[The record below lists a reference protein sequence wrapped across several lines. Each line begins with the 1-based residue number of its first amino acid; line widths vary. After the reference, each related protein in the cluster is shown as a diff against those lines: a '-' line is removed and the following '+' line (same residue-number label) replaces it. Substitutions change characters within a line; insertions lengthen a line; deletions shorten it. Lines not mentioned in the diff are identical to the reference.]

1 MPIIN
6 LFTDYRNDPLYTG
19 AILSQLRQ
27 SFDGKIVETTHF
39 LPYDN
44 LLTSS
49 FIIKNLYSKLPK
61 GTIHL
66 ICTNTSNVRIS
77 QYLAMEYDE
86 HYFLLA
92 DNGLV
97 DLITDQN
104 PKKLYSLPFKDIS
117 SFAELDIL
125 LPNAIKLA
133 HGEKIENLGPQVFEY
148 KKMIPRNPVFL
159 GNKIEGT
166 VIYIDSYGNAITNI
180 SRQFFEKYR
189 KGRNYK
195 IWLRLPMNILHKIN
209 ETYKA
214 SPGEFN
220 AIFNSFGLLELSVIY
235 GNVAQMLQVKENET
249 EVVVEF
255 YK

>member
-6 LFTDYRNDPLYTG
+6 LFTDYRNDPLYIG
-19 AILSQLRQ
+19 AVMGQLRAN
-27 SFDGKIVETTHF
+27 FDGKIIETTHF

-44 LLTSS
+44 LMTSS
-49 FIIKNLYSKLPK
+49 FIIKNLYSRLPR

-66 ICTNTSNVRIS
+66 ICTNTSNTRIS
-77 QYLAMEYDE
+77 QYLAMEYDD

-104 PKKLYSLPFKDIS
+104 PKKLYSLPFRTIS

-133 HGEKIENLGPQVFEY
+133 KGEKIENLGTQVFEY
-148 KKMIPRNPVFL
+148 KKMIPLKPVVL
-159 GNKIEGT
+159 GNKIQGT
-166 VIYIDSYGNAITNI
+166 VIYVDSYGNAITNI

-195 IWLRLPMNILHKIN
+195 IWLRLPMNLLHKIN
-209 ETYKA
+209 DTYKS

-235 GNVAQMLQVKENET
+235 GNVAKMLQVQENKT
-249 EVVVEF
+249 EVVIEF
-255 YK
+255 FK